1 VVVRQ
6 AVFRLSQEPHLR
18 KIATTNPVTRSMA
31 LRFFAGETL
40 DDAVRAMQQINARGM
55 SGTLDHLGENVRTPA
70 EAQEATE
77 ALCTCLRRMKAAG
90 LDCNLSLKLTQLGLD
105 LDEERASRNLGRV
118 LDVARELGTFVR
130 IDMESSE
137 YVDRTLQLF
146 TEVKGEYPNVGVVI
160 QSYLYRSKKDLQE
173 LVKVG
178 ARVRLVKGAY
188 LEPERV
194 AFPNKLDVDAN
205 YLRLTRTLLEEGV
218 YSAIATHDPAMID
231 AARRYASELQVSRS
245 DFEFQM
251 LFGVRRDLQD
261 HLLKQGYRVRI
272 YTPYGTQWYP
282 YFMRRLA
289 ERPANVMFLVG
300 NVAREATA
308 ARRRA
313 PS

>member
-1 VVVRQ
+1 
-6 AVFRLSQEPHLR
+6 
-18 KIATTNPVTRSMA
+18 M
-31 LRFFAGETL
+31 
-40 DDAVRAMQQINARGM
+40 
-55 SGTLDHLGENVRTPA
+55 
-70 EAQEATE
+70 
-77 ALCTCLRRMKAAG
+77 
-90 LDCNLSLKLTQLGLD
+90 
-105 LDEERASRNLGRV
+105 
-118 LDVARELGTFVR
+118 ELGH
-130 IDMESSE
+130 
-137 YVDRTLQLF
+137 
-146 TEVKGEYPNVGVVI
+146 
-160 QSYLYRSKKDLQE
+160 
-173 LVKVG
+173 
-178 ARVRLVKGAY
+178 ALVKGAY
-188 LEPERV
+188 LEPAEV
-194 AFPNKLDVDAN
+194 AFPRKPDVDAN
-205 YLRLTRTLLEEGV
+205 YVCLTRSLLEKGE
-218 YSAIATHDPAMID
+218 YPAIATHDPAMID